1 MTGGKDATAT
11 ESSRSRLKPG
21 LQRPKAHRTLNPNHR
36 QLPPMPY
43 QAVLFDLDGT
53 LLNTLIDLAESANST
68 LAELGYPVHPID
80 AYRFFVGSGV
90 RVLFERALPEQ
101 ARDTDVI
108 EACVERFTKIYSERW
123 DVKTHLYDGVA
134 EMLDGLAARQVKMA
148 VLSNKP
154 HRSTQACVAKYLAR
168 WSISPVLGQRDGIA
182 HKPDPTG
189 ALDIAK
195 ELGIPV
201 EDFLYLGD
209 TATDMQTALAA
220 GMFAVGALWGFRPEE
235 ELRQAG
241 AQALIT
247 APTDLLGCLD

>member
-1 MTGGKDATAT
+1 
-11 ESSRSRLKPG
+11 
-21 LQRPKAHRTLNPNHR
+21 
-36 QLPPMPY
+36 MPY

-53 LLNTLIDLAESANST
+53 LLNTLIDLAESANSA

-80 AYRFFVGSGV
+80 AYRFFVGGGV

-101 ARDTDVI
+101 NRDADTI
-108 EACVERFTKIYSERW
+108 QACVERFTTIYDERW
-123 DVKTHLYDGVA
+123 DVKTHLYDGVV
-134 EMLDGLAARQVKMA
+134 EMLDGLAARQIKMA

-154 HRSTQACVAKYLAR
+154 HSFTQICAAKYLAP
-168 WSISPVLGQRDGIA
+168 WPISPVLGQRDGFA
-182 HKPDPTG
+182 HKPDPAG

-195 ELGIPV
+195 ELGIAT
-201 EDFLYLGD
+201 ENFLYLGD

-241 AQALIT
+241 AQSLIAT
-247 APTDLLGCLD
+247 PTDLLGCLE